1 MGLKTRVLPHHSPK
15 IATWVVNVVKFVL
28 ILQVPFGRPPVLPD
42 SQEQLEE
49 HLLHPEKLEIHD
61 VDRCQR

>member
-1 MGLKTRVLPHHSPK
+1 M
-15 IATWVVNVVKFVL
+15 VNIVNRLKFVW

-49 HLLHPEKLEIHD
+49 HLLHPEELEIHD
-61 VDRCQR
+61 VDRSQR